1 MLFTMALNLYISRI
15 VLNVLGVEN
24 FGIYNVVGGVV
35 AMFAFLNAAM
45 AVSTQRF
52 LSFELGCQ
60 NKLQLKK
67 VFSTAVSVHCLLG
80 LIVLIL
86 AETIGL
92 WFVNNK
98 LNFPLERIFA
108 VNVVYQCS
116 VFSFFFLILR
126 VPYQAGI
133 IAYEKMG
140 IYAYI
145 SIFEVVLKLGIAL
158 LLTRFGSDK
167 LILYAI
173 LLLISVIIVTF
184 VYKIYCSKYFEEL
197 RFRFIWDRQLFK
209 TMTSYAGWSLFG
221 SGASVIYDQGINILL
236 NIFFSPVVNAARAIA
251 FQVNTAILSFTSNF
265 QIAVNPQIVKSYATG
280 DRQYMMSLIFQS
292 SKYSFFLLFLIAL
305 PVLLE
310 TDILLKFWL
319 NIVPEYAVVFC
330 KLIIIDTLIG
340 CVSYPLMI
348 ASQATGK
355 IRLYQFTV
363 GSILLLNLP
372 FTYFLLKL
380 GFGPQYSMYVSIGLS
395 IIALGA
401 RLIILRKLILLNIRA
416 YVRSVIVRSLLVGGG
431 AFIIPFAVV
440 QSGYSS
446 TFLSVLLNSVL
457 CIVCSTLSIYYL
469 GLDKREK
476 QFLKEKILVVIKKF
490 GICKL

>member
-15 VLNVLGVEN
+15 ILNVLGVEN

-52 LSFELGCQ
+52 LSFELGRQ
-60 NKLQLKK
+60 NKLQLTK

-116 VFSFFFLILR
+116 VLSFFFLILR

-145 SIFEVVLKLGIAL
+145 SIFDVILKLGIAL

-236 NIFFSPVVNAARAIA
+236 NIFFNPVVNAARAIA

-265 QIAVNPQIVKSYATG
+265 QIAINPQIVKSYATG

-310 TDILLKFWL
+310 TDILLRFWL
-319 NIVPEYAVVFC
+319 NVVPEYAVVFC

-380 GFGPQYSMYVSIGLS
+380 GFGPQYSMYVSISLS

-401 RLIILRKLILLNIRA
+401 RLIILKKLISLNIRA
-416 YVRSVIVRSLLVGGG
+416 YVKRVIVRSLLVGGG

-446 TFLSVLLNSVL
+446 TFLSLLLNSVL
-457 CIVCSTLSIYYL
+457 CIVCSALSIYYF
-469 GLDKREK
+469 GLDKEEK
-476 QFLKEKILVVIKKF
+476 QFLKEKILVVIKKI
-490 GICKL
+490 GICRL